1 MEAKFWLNLQVHH
14 DFVDARELLAERLA
28 QITPLA
34 KAA

>member
-1 MEAKFWLNLQVHH
+1 MVNLQAHH
-14 DFVDARELLAERLA
+14 DLVHARGALADSLA